1 MGAKPWLISFEQ
13 LMSAHDQEKLHR
25 HAEAVVTRAYGKARH
40 NAAVGA
46 PEAFELA
53 LRAYRRRYP
62 HIPEDLAGHAV
73 ADILARHG
81 LPHERSRSNRRNNG

>member
-1 MGAKPWLISFEQ
+1 MGAQPWLISFEQ
-13 LMSAHDQEKLHR
+13 LRSAHDREKLHR
-25 HAEAVVTRAYGKARH
+25 RAEAVVTRAYRNARC

-53 LRAYRRRYP
+53 VRAYRRRYP
-62 HIPEDLAGHAV
+62 YVPDALADRAA